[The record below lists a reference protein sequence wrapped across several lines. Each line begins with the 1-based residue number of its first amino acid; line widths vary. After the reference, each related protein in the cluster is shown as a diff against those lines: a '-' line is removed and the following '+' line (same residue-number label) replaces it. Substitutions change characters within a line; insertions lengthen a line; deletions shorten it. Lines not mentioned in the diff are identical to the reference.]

1 MTICF
6 KTYPDMKKFCGRL
19 FLGSTKDSVL
29 PIFSTVNL
37 SFNFKQ
43 AQVDCDEQSVEE
55 MEAWLESC
63 NIKYNYVSQF

>member
-1 MTICF
+1 MTISF
-6 KTYPDMKKFCGRL
+6 ASYPDMKRFCSKL
-19 FLGSTKDSVL
+19 FVGSTKDSVL

-43 AQVDCDEQSVEE
+43 AQVESSEQSVEDI
-55 MEAWLESC
+55 EAWLESC

>member
-6 KTYPDMKKFCGRL
+6 KTYPDMKRFCGRL

-43 AQVDCDEQSVEE
+43 AQVESSEQSVEE
-55 MEAWLESC
+55 IEAWLDSC